1 MFSGPAPDQD
11 PSALKSMSNARLER
25 SPELTTVTSWSPKSL
40 AERVLSLR
48 DRWLANPEFHRRVL
62 RIPFLRTIARR
73 KARRL
78 FDLAAGF
85 SYSQVL
91 AGCVELDLFE
101 LLAPGPKRTSELAVH
116 VALPE
121 DAVRCLLR
129 AAAELELVA
138 GAGDDRWRLGEL
150 GAASRGNPGI
160 AAMVRHNQLLYRDLC
175 KPIDLLAKRADTEV
189 SQYWTYGCAASAVC
203 DAEASAPD
211 NAGAYSDLMAQS
223 QSFVADDV
231 LAHAPL
237 ANRHVLLDVGGG
249 SGFFAAQAL
258 QKHKHLRVQ
267 VFDRPTVAPLAQRRF
282 SKENLDGRSSV
293 VAGDMFREELPRGA
307 DVISFVRVL
316 HDHDDDQIR
325 LVLSAARRAISE
337 GGMILIAEPMAET
350 RSNPGVGVY
359 FHMYLRAMRSGRP
372 RSKGELTGFLEDAGF
387 GAVREIATYQ
397 PLLVRLLV
405 ASA

>member
-1 MFSGPAPDQD
+1 MD
-11 PSALKSMSNARLER
+11 NARLER
-25 SPELTTVTSWSPKSL
+25 SSELAAVTSGSHKTLS
-40 AERVLSLR
+40 ERILGLR
-48 DRWLANPEFHRRVL
+48 DRWLANPEFHRRIL

-91 AGCVELDLFE
+91 AACVKLELFE
-101 LLAPGPKRTSELAVH
+101 LLAQGARRTSELAADT
-116 VALPE
+116 ALPE
-121 DAVRCLLR
+121 DAMRCLLR
-129 AAAELELVA
+129 AATELELVA
-138 GAGDDRWRLGEL
+138 AAGDDNWRLGEL

-175 KPIDLLAKRADTEV
+175 DPIDLLAKRAETEV
-189 SQYWTYGCAASAVC
+189 SKYWTYGSATSPVN
-203 DAEASAPD
+203 DTKDSLPD

-249 SGFFAAQAL
+249 SGFFATQAL
-258 QKHKHLRVQ
+258 KKHKHLRAQ

-282 SKENLDGRSSV
+282 SEEDLEGRASV
-293 VAGDMFREELPRGA
+293 VSGDMFREELPGGA

-337 GGMILIAEPMAET
+337 GGMILIAEPLAET
-350 RSNPGVGVY
+350 RHSPGVGVY
-359 FHMYLRAMRSGRP
+359 FHLYLRAMRSGRP

-387 GAVREIATYQ
+387 GEVREIATYQ